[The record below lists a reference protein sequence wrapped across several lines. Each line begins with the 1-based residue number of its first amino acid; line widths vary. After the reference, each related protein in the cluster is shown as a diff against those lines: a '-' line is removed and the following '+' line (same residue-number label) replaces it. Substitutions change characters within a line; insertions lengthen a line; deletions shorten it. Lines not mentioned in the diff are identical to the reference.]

1 MGQQPHHGRLCSWD
15 SWRLDQSYKVLT
27 LRVLAHKT
35 AGTQDLPPLAATC
48 CPAHIAPAYS
58 HGPLPTFSPSRYNK
72 SPHLWEY
79 LGPHKKLYQLSGK
92 TMFSAPIA
100 LPLSKQ
106 PLDTRWGFLEARIV
120 SEWDTFRLH
129 HLVPNSE
136 SFLLCE
142 KTINM
147 DPCLPLQPSSYC
159 PALLFTLHVTA
170 QSPNWPALSFLYHP
184 PTVSPENIYS
194 LLEMPPIV
202 FAHWN
207 LLWAL

>member
-35 AGTQDLPPLAATC
+35 AGTQDLPPLAATWPTSNILSQQIQQVSSPMGIFRTTQEAL
-48 CPAHIAPAYS
+48 PAV
-58 HGPLPTFSPSRYNK
+58 
-72 SPHLWEY
+72 W
-79 LGPHKKLYQLSGK
+79 Q

-100 LPLSKQ
+100 FPLSKQ

-159 PALLFTLHVTA
+159 SALLFTLHVTA